1 MRSGRALA
9 LCAVCASV
17 VGCQSYEVDRP
28 QPVGDL
34 TADLFAEYE
43 STRVPPPPAGNPTP
57 LNPNSV
63 TEAVAAATFASR
75 RNPFAMF
82 SEEAAFETGI
92 RYRLIL
98 SKMPG
103 YAREF
108 QPPKADTPP
117 ELQPIEPQ
125 PYRRLSG
132 IYMGDT
138 VQALVEIEGQ
148 SRTYLVSPGDRI
160 GDTEWFVESI
170 DSEKMILRRSSNRKP
185 DRVVVWLE
193 SPPFR
198 PGAPSGEGGGTPS
211 PGGTG
216 GGQPG
221 GRPGGPGVG
230 GGASGGG
237 PGTLGEPGVGGGGR
251 RGG

>member
-1 MRSGRALA
+1 MNSCRILA
-9 LCAVCASV
+9 MVGVLAGV
-17 VGCQSYEVDRP
+17 VGCQTYEADRP
-28 QPVGDL
+28 QPIGDL

-43 STRVPPPPAGNPTP
+43 ATRVPPPPAGNPTP

-63 TEAVAAATFASR
+63 TEAVNAATFASR

-108 QPPKADTPP
+108 QPPVPESPP
-117 ELQPIEPQ
+117 ELQPIEAQ
-125 PYRRLSG
+125 PYRRLAG

-138 VQALVEIEGQ
+138 VQALVEVQGQ
-148 SRTYLVSPGDRI
+148 PQTYLVSPGDRI

-198 PGAPSGEGGGTPS
+198 PGSQGGGGGGPS

-216 GGQPG
+216 GAPTG
-221 GRPGGPGVG
+221 GGGLAGGSRGPSLG
-230 GGASGGG
+230 GGAGGG
-237 PGTLGEPGVGGGGR
+237 
-251 RGG
+251 

>member
-1 MRSGRALA
+1 MKSCRTLA
-9 LCAVCASV
+9 MVGVLAGL
-17 VGCQSYEVDRP
+17 VGCQTYEAERP
-28 QPVGDL
+28 QPIEDL

-43 STRVPPPPAGNPTP
+43 ATRVPPPPAGNPTP

-63 TEAVAAATFASR
+63 TEAVNAATFASR

-108 QPPKADTPP
+108 RPPEPESPP
-117 ELQPIEPQ
+117 ELQPIETQ
-125 PYRRLSG
+125 PYRRLAG

-138 VQALVEIEGQ
+138 VQALVEVDGQ
-148 SRTYLVSPGDRI
+148 SQTYIVSPGDRI

-198 PGAPSGEGGGTPS
+198 PGSQGGGGGGGPS

-221 GRPGGPGVG
+221 GPPGGPGVG